1 MPFTGGDTML
11 ARIVYYREDSL
22 PVEFVVAAGDE
33 KRAKEIAEEKLKE
46 VQARGFEVEMIA

>member
-22 PVEFVVAAGDE
+22 PLEFVVAAGDE

>member
-1 MPFTGGDTML
+1 ML

-33 KRAKEIAEEKLKE
+33 RRAEEIAKEKLNE
-46 VQARGFEVEMIA
+46 VQAREFEVEMIA